1 MKYLLDTCVLSEL
14 IKPCPNPS
22 VIEWVKNCDETSLF
36 VSVLVIGEIQ
46 KGIAKLEESKKKSEL
61 QAWLDNELVKR
72 FKDRILNINKK
83 TSSIW
88 GKLQGEV
95 EKKGEII
102 PVIDALIGATAI
114 EHNLIVVTR
123 NVNDIERIGAK
134 IYNPWK

>member
-14 IKPCPNPS
+14 IKPSPNPS
-22 VIEWVKNCDETSLF
+22 VIEWVNNCDERSLF

-72 FKDRILNINKK
+72 FKGRILNINKK
-83 TSSIW
+83 TTSIW
-88 GKLQGEV
+88 GKLQGEA

-134 IYNPWK
+134 VYNPWK